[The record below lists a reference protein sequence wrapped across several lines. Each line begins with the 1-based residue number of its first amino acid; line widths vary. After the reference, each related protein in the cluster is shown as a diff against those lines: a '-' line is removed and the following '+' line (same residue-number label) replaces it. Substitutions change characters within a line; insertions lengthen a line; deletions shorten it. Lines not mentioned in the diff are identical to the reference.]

1 MKILA
6 DDKIPYLRG
15 ALEPFA
21 EVVYL
26 PGSGIT
32 PDTVHDADALII
44 RTRTVCDQ
52 KLLDGSAVKFIASAT
67 IGTDHLDTDYCR
79 QQGIAWRNAP
89 GCNAGAVCQYVAAAL
104 FAWARKENITL
115 RGLTIGIIGV
125 GHVGRKVAALCE
137 TLGMHVLLND
147 PPRQQAEGDRNFVD
161 MALVREQADI
171 LSFHVPLNVS
181 GAFATRHMADERLLN
196 GLGKTPL
203 LLNTCRGEVFDT
215 VAVMRALEAGML
227 SGVVLDCWENE
238 PEINLGLLQ
247 KAVIGTPHIAGYSN
261 EGKANGTMMS
271 VRALSRF
278 FHLGIDD
285 WFPNASDL
293 QVTTVIELDGRDKDA
308 EDVLGEA
315 VLASYDILTDDRQL
329 RLAPESFERL
339 REQYPLRREFHNVSV
354 EARQIKATALSAL
367 KEVGFR
373 VSRIE

>member
-1 MKILA
+1 
-6 DDKIPYLRG
+6 
-15 ALEPFA
+15 
-21 EVVYL
+21 
-26 PGSGIT
+26 
-32 PDTVHDADALII
+32 
-44 RTRTVCDQ
+44 
-52 KLLDGSAVKFIASAT
+52 
-67 IGTDHLDTDYCR
+67 
-79 QQGIAWRNAP
+79 
-89 GCNAGAVCQYVAAAL
+89 
-104 FAWARKENITL
+104 
-115 RGLTIGIIGV
+115 
-125 GHVGRKVAALCE
+125 
-137 TLGMHVLLND
+137 
-147 PPRQQAEGDRNFVD
+147 
-161 MALVREQADI
+161 
-171 LSFHVPLNVS
+171 
-181 GAFATRHMADERLLN
+181 
-196 GLGKTPL
+196 
-203 LLNTCRGEVFDT
+203 
-215 VAVMRALEAGML
+215 ML

-293 QVTTVIELDGRDKDA
+293 QVTTVIELNGRDKDA
-308 EDVLGEA
+308 EDVLGDA

-354 EARQIKATALSAL
+354 EARHIKATALSAL